1 MRSKFD
7 IDSSTKLNIT
17 LQDVNRVLE
26 AGQLLLSVL
35 TEEELKDLKFLSQT
49 ENQLEMDSEIG
60 NAGVT

>member
-7 IDSSTKLNIT
+7 IDYSTKLNVT

-26 AGQLLLSVL
+26 VGQLLLSVL
-35 TEEELKDLKFLSQT
+35 TEEELKDLRVLSQT